1 MQLTRQI
8 DVQVTGLAT
17 AIDERAL
24 MLAER
29 TPTPLDALV
38 RRLGAVNAEAVR
50 QYGRV
55 TITVIDAAGDLV
67 SVAWNGMASVADSTG
82 TSVGTSADVLRDTGR
97 RVVGD
102 ARQATSTIT
111 NRARAAA
118 DSVERSLRVV
128 GGRADA
134 ATDQVEAEGRA
145 AGRRVAKAADTAVA
159 STMEKGANRPSGP
172 YESWTKGE
180 LYERAQEL
188 DIDGRS
194 GMSKNQLVK
203 ALRSA

>member
-1 MQLTRQI
+1 M
-8 DVQVTGLAT
+8 
-17 AIDERAL
+17 
-24 MLAER
+24 
-29 TPTPLDALV
+29 
-38 RRLGAVNAEAVR
+38 
-50 QYGRV
+50 
-55 TITVIDAAGDLV
+55 
-67 SVAWNGMASVADSTG
+67 
-82 TSVGTSADVLRDTGR
+82 
-97 RVVGD
+97 VGD

-111 NRARAAA
+111 NRARSAA
-118 DSVERSLRVV
+118 DSVERSFRVV
-128 GGRADA
+128 GGRADT
-134 ATDQVEAEGRA
+134 ATDQVQAEGRA

-159 STMEKGANRPSGP
+159 STMEKGANRPAGP